1 MFPYLVKETLLGWKG
16 SSMGKKR
23 NEVWQVGP
31 LCLFWVIWKA
41 RNKIAFEDSVLSIQ
55 RLKASFVH
63 LLWSETKLWI
73 KGGPL
78 TLIDFIDW
86 VGSR

>member
-1 MFPYLVKETLLGWKG
+1 
-16 SSMGKKR
+16 MGKKR
-23 NEVWQVGP
+23 KAVWQVGSS
-31 LCLFWVIWKA
+31 CVFWVIWKA

-55 RLKASFVH
+55 RLKASFVY

-73 KGGPL
+73 KGGSL

-86 VGSR
+86 VGLR